1 MIQSH
6 LTIEDLHRRIGF
18 EIGTSNWMEVDQEL
32 IDSFAHS
39 TKDMDWMHIDPDR
52 AARDG
57 PYGGTI
63 AFGFWTLSMLTHFS
77 HEIGMWPA
85 DVAYGLNY
93 GIERVRWITPVRVG
107 ARIRMQCKL
116 LDIED
121 RGDERFLIR
130 TDNTLEIEGEERP
143 ALVAE
148 WLGMFVRGAGETSSL
163 TPRG

>member
-1 MIQSH
+1 MTLSA
-6 LTIEDLHRRIGF
+6 LTIEDLRRRIGS
-18 EIGTSNWMEVDQEL
+18 EIGISNWIEVDQTL

-39 TKDMDWMHIDPDR
+39 TKDMDWMHIDPER
-52 AARDG
+52 ASRDG

-93 GIERVRWITPVRVG
+93 GLERVRWITPVRVG
-107 ARIRMQCKL
+107 ARIRMRCKL

-121 RGDERFLIR
+121 RGEERFLIR
-130 TDNTLEIEGEERP
+130 TDNSLEIEGEERL

-148 WLGMFVRGAGETSSL
+148 WLGMFVRSTGESSAA
-163 TPRG
+163 PNA